1 MTISI
6 RFLLAAAFYGL
17 ISMVMGMVMGA
28 KEDFTLTPVHAHL
41 NLLGWIALTLY
52 GIVYKIY
59 PAMGES
65 KLATTQFYAAN
76 VGILVLIPS
85 LAAFLLGNA
94 NALPIMIA
102 GELLTVS
109 ALVIFFV
116 NIWNH
121 RNQ

>member
-1 MTISI
+1 LTIAI
-6 RFLLAAAFYGL
+6 RFLLAAAIYGI

-28 KEDFTLTPVHAHL
+28 KEEFTLTPVHAHL

-65 KLATTQFYAAN
+65 KLATAQFYIAN
-76 VGILVLIPS
+76 AGILVLIPS
-85 LAAFLLGNA
+85 LAAFLLGNTG
-94 NALPIMIA
+94 ALTVLIV

>member
-1 MTISI
+1 MTIAI
-6 RFLLAAAFYGL
+6 RFLLAAAIYGI

-28 KEDFTLTPVHAHL
+28 KEEFTLTPVHAHL

-65 KLATTQFYAAN
+65 KLATAQFYIAN
-76 VGILVLIPS
+76 AGILVLIPS
-85 LAAFLLGNA
+85 LAAFLLGNTG
-94 NALPIMIA
+94 ALTVLIV

>member
-1 MTISI
+1 MTIAI
-6 RFLLAAAFYGL
+6 RFLLAAAIYGI

-28 KEDFTLTPVHAHL
+28 KEEFTLTPVHAHL

-65 KLATTQFYAAN
+65 KLATAQFYIAN
-76 VGILVLIPS
+76 AGIVVLIPS
-85 LAAFLLGNA
+85 LAAFLLGNTG
-94 NALPIMIA
+94 ALTVLIV

>member
-6 RFLLAAAFYGL
+6 RFLLAAAIYGL

-28 KEDFTLTPVHAHL
+28 KEEFTLTPVHAHL

-65 KLATTQFYAAN
+65 QLATAQFYVAN
-76 VGILVLIPS
+76 AGVLILIPS
-85 LAAFLLGNA
+85 LTAFLLGNA
-94 NALPIMIA
+94 GALPVLIA